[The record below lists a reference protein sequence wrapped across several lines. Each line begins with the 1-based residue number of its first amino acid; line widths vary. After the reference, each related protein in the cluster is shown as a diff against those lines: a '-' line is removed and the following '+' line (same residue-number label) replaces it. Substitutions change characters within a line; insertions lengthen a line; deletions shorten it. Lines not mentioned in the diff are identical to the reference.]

1 MKSLVVEIKGK
12 FAAVLSDD
20 GSVIKVRNR
29 NYAVG
34 QEILLEKA
42 AYQPKDGNESGL
54 LLKEKEKGMI
64 MNKLHLT
71 KKLAVCAACV
81 VILLLCSGTVAWAY
95 TSPYSYVSLDVNPSI
110 YYTLNRFDQVINVKA
125 VNDDGKII
133 LEKIKIA
140 GLKHKSIE
148 KAILTTVERISK
160 EGYFTRNNTQAVT
173 GSAIEIPNSTN
184 TEAKVITGS
193 AISIDGGI
201 VITVSSGNAKLSHG
215 LVKDIRKTVKDF
227 VKENKENVEVEV
239 SSVGLERVKE
249 AKELGVTP
257 GKLNLVEKLKQSAAD
272 PNSINM
278 EEWLDKPVKDIMKEI
293 KKNRKA
299 ADSTARAA
307 SGSTEEQ
314 TTGDDKSSAVNDSSE
329 KKNSEKSNNGKGN
342 KEKSNKANDNKGKS
356 NKGKSGKSDKE
367 KYNKEKANKE
377 QSNKDKENKEKANYN
392 KDDNENGQS
401 DKDIVKNQKASDKS
415 DKQALKKKSKEAAK
429 VKKEEEKQEKMEE
442 KDQNQNDKDENKV
455 KSQSKEEN
463 YQDESDKSDENSYRK
478 SKNGES
484 AKGNSGNNSQNSGY
498 AKPEDSGKGNGN
510 KQR

>member
-1 MKSLVVEIKGK
+1 MKSVVVEIRGK

-20 GSVIKVRNR
+20 GSITKVRNR

-34 QEILLEKA
+34 QEILPEKA
-42 AYQPKDGNESGL
+42 AYHSKAGNESGL

-64 MNKLHLT
+64 MEKLHIT

-81 VILLLCSGTVAWAY
+81 AFLLLCSGTGIWAY
-95 TSPYSYVSLDVNPSI
+95 ASPYSYVSLDVNPSI

-133 LEKIKIA
+133 LEKIKIS

-160 EGYFTRNNTQAVT
+160 EGYFTRNNTPAVT
-173 GSAIEIPNSTN
+173 DSAVEKPNSTN
-184 TEAKVITGS
+184 TGAKVVTGS

-215 LVKDIRKTVKDF
+215 LVKDIRKTVKAF

-249 AKELGVTP
+249 ARELGVTP

-272 PNSINM
+272 PNSIKV
-278 EEWLDKPVKDIMKEI
+278 EEWLNKPVKDIMKEI

-314 TTGDDKSSAVNDSSE
+314 TNGEDKSSAANDSSE
-329 KKNSEKSNNGKGN
+329 MKDSEKSNNGKGSKEKGN
-342 KEKSNKANDNKGKS
+342 KEKDKKEKSNMGKSNKGKS
-356 NKGKSGKSDKE
+356 NKGRYK
-367 KYNKEKANKE
+367 KEKANKE
-377 QSNKDKENKEKANYN
+377 QSDKYKYNKEKANYD
-392 KDDNENGQS
+392 KDDNENEQS
-401 DKDIVKNQKASDKS
+401 DKDEMKNQKASEKFDEK
-415 DKQALKKKSKEAAK
+415 ALKKKSKEADKA
-429 VKKEEEKQEKMEE
+429 KKEKEKQEKMEE
-442 KDQNQNDKDENKV
+442 KDENQNDKDEDEG
-455 KSQSKEEN
+455 KSHSKEEN
-463 YQDESDKSDENSYRK
+463 KQEESDKSGLS
-478 SKNGES
+478 
-484 AKGNSGNNSQNSGY
+484 
-498 AKPEDSGKGNGN
+498 
-510 KQR
+510 

>member
-1 MKSLVVEIKGK
+1 MKSVVVEIRGK

-20 GSVIKVRNR
+20 GSITKVRNR

-34 QEILLEKA
+34 QEILPEKA
-42 AYQPKDGNESGL
+42 ACHSKAGNESGL

-64 MNKLHLT
+64 MKKLHIT

-81 VILLLCSGTVAWAY
+81 AFLLLCSGTGIWAY
-95 TSPYSYVSLDVNPSI
+95 ASPYSYVSLDVNPSI

-133 LEKIKIA
+133 LEKIKIS

-160 EGYFTRNNTQAVT
+160 EGYFTRNNTPAVT
-173 GSAIEIPNSTN
+173 DSAVEKPNSTN
-184 TEAKVITGS
+184 TGAKVVTGS

-215 LVKDIRKTVKDF
+215 LVKDIRKTVKAF

-249 AKELGVTP
+249 ARELGVTP

-272 PNSINM
+272 PNSIKV
-278 EEWLDKPVKDIMKEI
+278 EEWLNKPVKDIMKEI

-299 ADSTARAA
+299 ADSIARAA

-314 TTGDDKSSAVNDSSE
+314 TNGEDKSSAANDSSE
-329 KKNSEKSNNGKGN
+329 MKDSEKSNNGKGSKEKGK
-342 KEKSNKANDNKGKS
+342 KEKSNKGKS
-356 NKGKSGKSDKE
+356 NKGKSNKGRYK
-367 KYNKEKANKE
+367 KEKANKE
-377 QSNKDKENKEKANYN
+377 QSDKYKYNKEKANYDN
-392 KDDNENGQS
+392 DDNENEQS
-401 DKDIVKNQKASDKS
+401 DKDEMKNQKASQKS
-415 DKQALKKKSKEAAK
+415 DEKALKKKSKEADKA
-429 VKKEEEKQEKMEE
+429 KKEKEKQEKMEE
-442 KDQNQNDKDENKV
+442 KDQNQNDKDEDEG
-455 KSQSKEEN
+455 KSHSKEEN
-463 YQDESDKSDENSYRK
+463 KQEESDKSNENSSGR

-484 AKGNSGNNSQNSGY
+484 DKGNSGKNSQSSGY
-498 AKPEDSGKGNGN
+498 AKTEDSGN
-510 KQR
+510 R

>member
-42 AYQPKDGNESGL
+42 AYQPKEGNEFGL
-54 LLKEKEKGMI
+54 LLEEKEKGMI

-148 KAILTTVERISK
+148 KAIITTVERISK

-173 GSAIEIPNSTN
+173 GSAIEIPNNTN
-184 TEAKVITGS
+184 TGAKVVTGS

-215 LVKDIRKTVKDF
+215 LVKDIRKTVKAF

-249 AKELGVTP
+249 ARELGVTP

-272 PNSINM
+272 PNSIKV
-278 EEWLDKPVKDIMKEI
+278 EEWLNKPVKDIMKEI

-329 KKNSEKSNNGKGN
+329 MKDFEKSNNGKGN
-342 KEKSNKANDNKGKS
+342 KEKSNKEKNN
-356 NKGKSGKSDKE
+356 KE
-367 KYNKEKANKE
+367 KSNKEKANKE
-377 QSNKDKENKEKANYN
+377 QSNKDKYNKEKA
-392 KDDNENGQS
+392 KF
-401 DKDIVKNQKASDKS
+401 DKNDSEKEQPDKAEIKIQKASDKS

-429 VKKEEEKQEKMEE
+429 VKKEKEKQEKME
-442 KDQNQNDKDENKV
+442 KKNQKQKDKDENKV

-463 YQDESDKSDENSYRK
+463 YQDESDKSDENSYGK

-498 AKPEDSGKGNGN
+498 AKTEDSGKGNGN